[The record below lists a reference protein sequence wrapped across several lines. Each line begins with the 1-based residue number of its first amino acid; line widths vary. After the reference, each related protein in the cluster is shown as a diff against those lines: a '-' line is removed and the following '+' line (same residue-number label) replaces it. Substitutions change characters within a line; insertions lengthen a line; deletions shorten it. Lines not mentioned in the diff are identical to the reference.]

1 MRYKRTRTD
10 AALPQPRSPH
20 FVIFTGIPK
29 APASLDDVHRTRKR
43 PQTPLDTRT
52 QRPRPSSISARQS
65 VSAPST
71 GRLSR
76 AHKPRGDW
84 RGGLGET
91 RKPRISPRCQPHRSI
106 DAPAFTPAVA
116 MSRHFSER
124 STQAKALFLKF
135 HSGNSALTP
144 KGHTKSRFDARHSS
158 RRPSARRP
166 LPSPRRDGY
175 FSLRRD
181 KRTSSSSRAF
191 SPARSAQR
199 NGACQ
204 GLEYTPSRYRA
215 AERWCAR
222 IMFSGLFRQLAP

>member
-106 DAPAFTPAVA
+106 DAPAFAPAVA
-116 MSRHFSER
+116 MSRHFSGR
-124 STQAKALFLKF
+124 STQARHFSWNF
-135 HSGNSALTP
+135 TP
-144 KGHTKSRFDARHSS
+144 ETRHSS
-158 RRPSARRP
+158 LKGTQNRASTPAIAHAGLPHGARFPRLAATATSRFAVTNGQAAPPAPSAR
-166 LPSPRRDGY
+166 LAAPSATAPAKAWSTRRRGIGQPNDG
-175 FSLRRD
+175 
-181 KRTSSSSRAF
+181 
-191 SPARSAQR
+191 ARGSCFQACSA
-199 NGACQ
+199 
-204 GLEYTPSRYRA
+204 S
-215 AERWCAR
+215 
-222 IMFSGLFRQLAP
+222 